1 MKELTLNEVISTYL
15 EKGFGTM
22 NKNDFEVWIFHYLLE
37 HELQGKKNYEISIA
51 LKIPESKVK
60 RLRYE
65 AELKYSNN
73 TSVDK
78 YNMVCEHLKQAH
90 FKKDG
95 KCIQFVIEDIY
106 LRRYL
111 DSTLK
116 AGGRF
121 SDSSFNSEIVSMDFD
136 DLEYFLCIPTD
147 GKEEINKLLKKVQK
161 NKNNEKLTFKEL
173 MTKMAEKLGTAAFDF
188 TVQGI
193 LNAATIA
200 LFA

>member
-1 MKELTLNEVISTYL
+1 
-15 EKGFGTM
+15 
-22 NKNDFEVWIFHYLLE
+22 
-37 HELQGKKNYEISIA
+37 
-51 LKIPESKVK
+51 
-60 RLRYE
+60 
-65 AELKYSNN
+65 
-73 TSVDK
+73 
-78 YNMVCEHLKQAH
+78 MVCEHLKQAH

-106 LRRYL
+106 LHRYL

-121 SDSSFNSEIVSMDFD
+121 SDSSFNSEIVSMDFY

-147 GKEEINKLLKKVQK
+147 GKEEINQLLKKVQK

-193 LNAATIA
+193 LNAATTA

>member
-1 MKELTLNEVISTYL
+1 
-15 EKGFGTM
+15 M

-37 HELQGKKNYEISIA
+37 HELQGKKKNYEISIA

-106 LRRYL
+106 LHRYL

-121 SDSSFNSEIVSMDFD
+121 SDSSFNSEIVSMDFY

-147 GKEEINKLLKKVQK
+147 GKEEINQLLKKVQK